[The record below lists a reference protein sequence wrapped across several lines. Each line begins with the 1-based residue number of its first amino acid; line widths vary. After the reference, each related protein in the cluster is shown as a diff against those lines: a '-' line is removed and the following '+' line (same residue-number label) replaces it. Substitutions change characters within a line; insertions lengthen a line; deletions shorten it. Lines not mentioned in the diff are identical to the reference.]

1 MRTDWQGY
9 YLDGQTAARQ
19 RAAIR
24 LMQSGLEVTTE
35 RGTTLWWPYEEIRQ
49 TQGFYAGEQVRLE
62 RGGETPEVLLVS
74 DAAFL
79 TALHRVAPKLATH
92 FHDPARRRMRA
103 KLTLLAALG
112 AIGIATA
119 LYLWGIPAMAA
130 LVASR
135 VPVSWEER
143 LGQAVVEHLAPPEK
157 RCADPTRT
165 RVIGDIIA
173 TLTAPLPGPPY
184 TFRVMV
190 VNDPTVNAFAAPGG
204 YVVIFR
210 GLLERTRSAEE
221 LAGVLA
227 HELQHI
233 LQRHA
238 TRALLQHAS
247 TGVLLAALAGDATG
261 AMTYALESARA
272 LGTLRYS
279 RQNEEEADAE
289 GMRMLLAAGIDPAGM
304 IAFFEVLRKEG
315 GEAPGL
321 LAYLSTHPNPGD
333 RIESLKALAG
343 RSQGRPVKLLADHDW
358 RDITKICQAA
368 GPRSRGETGSRPATT
383 SPPPSQ
389 GVGRAYFVPLG
400 KFSSPSVEELVS
412 YYHQTLGLKI
422 ETLPALSVERA
433 AVDFERQQL
442 IAEELV
448 ALIKRKYPE
457 LAADPQ
463 AILIGM
469 TPYDMYIRA
478 YTWQFA
484 FTWRED
490 SRFAVV
496 SSARMDPVNFGKP
509 ADAALLHGRLRK
521 IISKNIG
528 VMHYRLPQGTDR
540 NSVLYGPILSVDDL
554 DSIGEDF

>member
-1 MRTDWQGY
+1 
-9 YLDGQTAARQ
+9 
-19 RAAIR
+19 
-24 LMQSGLEVTTE
+24 
-35 RGTTLWWPYEEIRQ
+35 
-49 TQGFYAGEQVRLE
+49 
-62 RGGETPEVLLVS
+62 
-74 DAAFL
+74 
-79 TALHRVAPKLATH
+79 
-92 FHDPARRRMRA
+92 
-103 KLTLLAALG
+103 
-112 AIGIATA
+112 
-119 LYLWGIPAMAA
+119 
-130 LVASR
+130 
-135 VPVSWEER
+135 
-143 LGQAVVEHLAPPEK
+143 
-157 RCADPTRT
+157 
-165 RVIGDIIA
+165 
-173 TLTAPLPGPPY
+173 
-184 TFRVMV
+184 
-190 VNDPTVNAFAAPGG
+190 DPTVNAFAAPGG

-333 RIESLKALAG
+333 RIESLKSLAG
-343 RSQGRPVKLLADHDW
+343 QSQRTLVKLLQDYDW
-358 RDITKICQAA
+358 RDITKICQAT
-368 GPRSRGETGSRPATT
+368 GQPSRGETGSRPATT

-389 GVGRAYFVPLG
+389 GVGRVYFVPLG
-400 KFSSPSVEELVS
+400 AFSSPSVEELVT
-412 YYHQTLGLKI
+412 YYHQKLGLKI

-433 AVDFERQQL
+433 AVNFERQQL
-442 IAEELV
+442 IAAELV

-457 LAADPQ
+457 LAGDPG
-463 AILIGM
+463 AILIGI
-469 TPYDMYIRA
+469 TPYDMYIQE
-478 YTWQFA
+478 YTWRFA
-484 FTWRED
+484 FAWRED
-490 SRFAVV
+490 GRFAVI
-496 SSARMDPVNFGKP
+496 SSARMDPVNFRKTP
-509 ADAALLHGRLRK
+509 DAALLHTRLRK
-521 IISKNIG
+521 ILSKNIG
-528 VMHYRLPQGTDR
+528 IMYYRLPQSRDR
-540 NSVLYGPILSVDDL
+540 NSVLYGPILSLDDL

>member
-9 YLDGQTAARQ
+9 YLDGKTAARH
-19 RAAIR
+19 RATIR
-24 LMQSGLEVTTE
+24 LMQSGLEVTTDS
-35 RGTTLWWPYEEIRQ
+35 GTTLWWPYEEIRQ

-79 TALHRVAPKLATH
+79 TALHRVAPRLATY
-92 FHDPARRRMRA
+92 FHDPARRKLRT

-157 RCADPTRT
+157 RCADPTRA
-165 RVIGDIIA
+165 RMIGDISA
-173 TLTAPLPGPPY
+173 TLIAPLPRPPY

-247 TGVLLAALAGDATG
+247 TGLLIAALAGDASG
-261 AMTYALESARA
+261 AMTYGLESARA

-279 RQNEEEADAE
+279 RQNEEEADAK

-333 RIESLKALAG
+333 RIESLKSLAG
-343 RSQGRPVKLLADHDW
+343 QSQRTPVKLLPDYDW

-368 GPRSRGETGSRPATT
+368 GPRSREEKRSRPATT
-383 SPPPSQ
+383 SPRPLQ
-389 GVGRAYFVPLG
+389 GVGRVYFVPLG
-400 KFSSPSVEELVS
+400 EFPLASVEHLVTH
-412 YYHQTLGLKI
+412 YRDKYGLAI
-422 ETLPALSVERA
+422 ETLGVVQLEPGVVNTDR
-433 AVDFERQQL
+433 RQL
-442 IAEELV
+442 IAEELI
-448 ALIKRKYPE
+448 ALMKRKYPE
-457 LAADPQ
+457 LAADPG
-463 AILIGM
+463 AILIGI
-469 TPYDMYIRA
+469 TPSDMYIQAVAWR
-478 YTWQFA
+478 FA
-484 FTWRED
+484 FAARREG
-490 SRFAVV
+490 RFAVV
-496 SSARMDPVNFGKP
+496 SSARMDPVNFRKP
-509 ADAALLHGRLRK
+509 PDTDLLHTRLRK
-521 IISKNIG
+521 IVSKNVGI
-528 VMHYRLPQGTDR
+528 MHYRLPQSSDR
-540 NSVLYGPILSVDDL
+540 DSVMYGPILSLDDL

>member
-1 MRTDWQGY
+1 MRTDWQGF
-9 YLDGQTAARQ
+9 YLDGRTAARH
-19 RAAIR
+19 RATIR
-24 LMQSGLEVTTE
+24 LMQSGLEITTE
-35 RGTTLWWPYEEIRQ
+35 SGTTLWWRYEEIRQ

-74 DAAFL
+74 DTTFL
-79 TALHRVAPKLATH
+79 TDLRQVAPKLTTY

-112 AIGIATA
+112 AIGITTA
-119 LYLWGIPAMAA
+119 LYLWGIPALAA

-157 RCADPTRT
+157 RCADPERA
-165 RVIGDIIA
+165 RVINDIVTA
-173 TLTAPLPGPPY
+173 LTAPLPRPSY

-190 VNDPTVNAFAAPGG
+190 VDDPTVNAFAAPGG

-227 HELQHI
+227 HELQHVF
-233 LQRHA
+233 QRHA

-247 TGVLLAALAGDATG
+247 TGLLIAALAGDASG
-261 AMTYALESARA
+261 AMTYGLESARA

-304 IAFFEVLRKEG
+304 IAFFKVLQKEG

-333 RIESLKALAG
+333 RIESLKSLA
-343 RSQGRPVKLLADHDW
+343 SQSQRTPVKLLPDYDW
-358 RDITKICQAA
+358 GDITKICHAA
-368 GPRSRGETGSRPATT
+368 GSRSREEKRARPATT
-383 SPPPSQ
+383 PPPPSQ
-389 GVGRAYFVPLG
+389 GVGRVYFVPLG
-400 KFSSPSVEELVS
+400 AFSSPSVEELVT
-412 YYHQTLGLKI
+412 YYHQKLGLKI

-433 AVDFERQQL
+433 VVNFERQQL

-457 LAADPQ
+457 LAGDPG
-463 AILIGM
+463 AILIGI
-469 TPYDMYIRA
+469 TPYDMYIRRS
-478 YTWQFA
+478 TWRFA
-484 FTWRED
+484 FAFRDEG
-490 SRFAVV
+490 RFAVV
-496 SSARMDPVNFGKP
+496 SSTRMDPVNLREP
-509 ADAALLHGRLRK
+509 PDPALLHTRLRK
-521 IISKNIG
+521 MVSKNIG
-528 VMHYRLPQGTDR
+528 IMHYRLPQTTDR
-540 NSVLYGPILSVDDL
+540 NSVLYGPILSLDDL
-554 DSIGEDF
+554 DSIGEEF